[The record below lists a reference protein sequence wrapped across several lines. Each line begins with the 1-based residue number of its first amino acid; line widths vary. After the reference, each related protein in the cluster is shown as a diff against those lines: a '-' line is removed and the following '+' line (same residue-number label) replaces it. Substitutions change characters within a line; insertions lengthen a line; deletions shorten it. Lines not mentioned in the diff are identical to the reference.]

1 MNALTILPG
10 LDFITSHGHSSKSL
24 DLLVSSKFTKVI
36 FWCFTYVTIYT
47 VIDIGPILQPLDKMN
62 YTISKNVDVVDGIL
76 CLKLK
81 WKLKAPKQL
90 IIQDKNSAQSFGP
103 TGLEYLLN
111 MTRSDGTHNI
121 NLIMTTPCRIERIQE
136 CYQRG
141 NHIFSSLYIIV
152 LNYCFQGI
160 QMLLL

>member
-1 MNALTILPG
+1 MQYILSTN
-10 LDFITSHGHSSKSL
+10 I
-24 DLLVSSKFTKVI
+24 
-36 FWCFTYVTIYT
+36 
-47 VIDIGPILQPLDKMN
+47 
-62 YTISKNVDVVDGIL
+62 DVVDGIF
-76 CLKLK
+76 CLKFK

-90 IIQDKNSAQSFGP
+90 IIQEKSGAQSFGP

-111 MTRSDGTHNI
+111 MTRSNGRHNI
-121 NLIMTTPCRIERIQE
+121 KLNMTTPCGIERIQE

-141 NHIFSSLYIIV
+141 NHIFSSLYIIA